1 MTARVR
7 QTASKLTR
15 RGQGRGLII
24 HNLDNYNLQLGQIQF
39 AIGTTTYN
47 LQFGQIQSDRIG
59 LLLTCDCRPCWERRR
74 RKGTLGG
81 QIFPKKQLC
90 VWAVGGSI

>member
-24 HNLDNYNLQLGQIQF
+24 HNLDNYNLQL
-39 AIGTTTYN
+39 
-47 LQFGQIQSDRIG
+47 GQIQSDRIG